1 MTTTRTAAPG
11 EFKVML
17 VGPEGI
23 DLALKPDGD
32 EPTIFFFDRL
42 MDTIRFVQEQ
52 QGRDLYYYSFDDDR
66 GWVTTRLE
74 SVKVYQQGV
83 DKSDEF
89 RELLGSRT
97 AADLPSGLRFEN
109 PKPNQVVAYDD
120 DNPDPWLARFGVGV
134 LSWDDNGVISWV
146 AIQDDTYKRR
156 GIATAMLEY
165 ARTIRPDIKHSDEL
179 SDSGSGWAQAVGS
192 RTAAEPGGV
201 LPWTPSTNGYYW
213 ITKNDDSLEAVTN
226 DGVNRMRLYEKPWG
240 WEWVVRDSMGVVEKG
255 NFGSAMQPDALRDR
269 ADDLLSEFDS
279 RPLRRTRGPSRGYQ
293 DDYTQAPNQL
303 WGSRMA
309 LYHET
314 GNSTGVAVVLT
325 FPEEVSESLAM
336 PDGTP
341 PDEIHIT
348 LGYFGSTDEM
358 DPDAED
364 DLRVICEYMA
374 TQFAGFTV
382 NLGGLIRFS
391 GEGQDAFVLNADS
404 PLVNEM
410 RDMLVVEIAETAYRK
425 DGSLA
430 IDTTHGF
437 TPHCTLGYL
446 DPTDPLPFDRWEPVE
461 VPVVSIELWYGTDRY
476 AYPLGAESSRQTTSK
491 RYAQVLRER
500 GIRR

>member
-1 MTTTRTAAPG
+1 M
-11 EFKVML
+11 M
-17 VGPEGI
+17 
-23 DLALKPDGD
+23 
-32 EPTIFFFDRL
+32 FD
-42 MDTIRFVQEQ
+42 T
-52 QGRDLYYYSFDDDR
+52 
-66 GWVTTRLE
+66 
-74 SVKVYQQGV
+74 
-83 DKSDEF
+83 
-89 RELLGSRT
+89 
-97 AADLPSGLRFEN
+97 N
-109 PKPNQVVAYDD
+109 
-120 DNPDPWLARFGVGV
+120 
-134 LSWDDNGVISWV
+134 
-146 AIQDDTYKRR
+146 
-156 GIATAMLEY
+156 
-165 ARTIRPDIKHSDEL
+165 
-179 SDSGSGWAQAVGS
+179 AQ
-192 RTAAEPGGV
+192 
-201 LPWTPSTNGYYW
+201 
-213 ITKNDDSLEAVTN
+213 
-226 DGVNRMRLYEKPWG
+226 
-240 WEWVVRDSMGVVEKG
+240 
-255 NFGSAMQPDALRDR
+255 
-269 ADDLLSEFDS
+269 
-279 RPLRRTRGPSRGYQ
+279 RRTRGPSYDYQ
-293 DDYTQAPNQL
+293 HDYTQAPNQL

-325 FPEEVSESLAM
+325 FPQEVSESLAM

-374 TQFAGFTV
+374 TQFAPFVV

-410 RDMLVVEIAETAYRK
+410 REMLAVEIAETAYRK

-461 VPVVSIELWYGTDRY
+461 VPVVSVELWYGTDRY
-476 AYPLGAESSRQTTSK
+476 VYPLGMITAKTTSQ
-491 RYAQVLRER
+491 RYAARLKGLR
-500 GIRR
+500 RR